1 MAGWYQPNNGEQ
13 HNIGFQ
19 NNILIYKGQSA
30 TLLWLDNGTNMNKN
44 IDWTNNSWYP
54 DSHIS
59 IKGIGDWP
67 NLSSVKAGIAAGLPV
82 FSGINKMFTNDTI
95 VSADPFTVT
104 IPLGPNHWT
113 NVTGTYIPTLSAAS
127 SAKNSGVAIPNINDG
142 YTG

>member
-1 MAGWYQPNNGEQ
+1 MAGWYQPNNGAQ
-13 HNIGFQ
+13 VSYGYQ
-19 NNILIYKGQSA
+19 NNILIYKGASA
-30 TLLWLDNGTNMNKN
+30 SIIRLDNGGGNP

-54 DSHIS
+54 DGTVILNGMGSWAS
-59 IKGIGDWP
+59 FAAAKTGV
-67 NLSSVKAGIAAGLPV
+67 SVTTPV

-113 NVTGTYIPTLSAAS
+113 NVTGTYTPTLSAAS